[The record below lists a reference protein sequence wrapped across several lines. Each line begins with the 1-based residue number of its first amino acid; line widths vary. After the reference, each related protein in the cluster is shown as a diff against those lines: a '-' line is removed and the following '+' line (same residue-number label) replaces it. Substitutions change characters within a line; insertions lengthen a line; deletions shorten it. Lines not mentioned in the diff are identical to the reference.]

1 LRSERD
7 RINLAPV
14 ATPFC
19 AEGIQHV
26 IMPNTLRQKLAAGS
40 PTIGTHYL
48 SADPDL
54 PEIIGDAGL
63 FDYAEFAA
71 EYSTFDMQLLYH
83 MARAGQCAGLPLMI
97 KLDQES
103 QGFWA
108 QAALGAGFKAMLF
121 TDVRT
126 AEDVAACHRVI
137 RADTP
142 ETGGL
147 MGVKLR
153 RPLMAGYQP
162 DAYLADLASIV
173 FVIMIEK
180 GVAVENLDEVLS
192 AARHKGVD
200 MTQWGPADFGFSR
213 GTPGLMHTPE
223 IRLFEELVIRA
234 SLEHGIPPRIEIAEV
249 EQAKR
254 YVDLGV
260 RHFCIGWD
268 RYIYRTALTRI
279 GEGMRKLVEAL

>member
-1 LRSERD
+1 M
-7 RINLAPV
+7 
-14 ATPFC
+14 
-19 AEGIQHV
+19 
-26 IMPNTLRQKLAAGS
+26 IMPNTLRQKLDAGA
-40 PTIGTHYL
+40 PTVGTHYL
-48 SADPDL
+48 SADPDM
-54 PEIIGDAGL
+54 PEIIGDTGL

-71 EYSTFDMQLLYH
+71 EYSTFNMQLLYH

-108 QAALGAGFKAMLF
+108 QAALGAGFKAILF
-121 TDVRT
+121 TDIRS
-126 AEDVAACHRVI
+126 ADDVAACQRVI

-142 ETGGL
+142 DVGGR

-153 RPLMAGYQP
+153 RPLLSGYQP
-162 DAYLADLASIV
+162 DGYLADLAAIV

-180 GVAVENLDEVLS
+180 ERAVENLDEVLD
-192 AARHKGVD
+192 AARRNGVD
-200 MTQWGPADFGFSR
+200 MTQWGPADFGLSR
-213 GTPGLMHTPE
+213 GTPELMRTAE
-223 IRLFEELVIRA
+223 IRPFEELVIRK
-234 SLEHGIPPRIEIAEV
+234 SIEYGVQPRIEIAEV

-268 RYIYRTALTRI
+268 RYIYRTALNRI
-279 GEGMRKLVEAL
+279 GEGMRKLVETL